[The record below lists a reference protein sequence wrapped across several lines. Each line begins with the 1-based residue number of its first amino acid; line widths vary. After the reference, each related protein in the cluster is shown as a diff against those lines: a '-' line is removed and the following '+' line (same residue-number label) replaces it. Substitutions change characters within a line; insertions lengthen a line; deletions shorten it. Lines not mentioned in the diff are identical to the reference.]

1 MGKQLIRLDGG
12 VLLEVEAPEG
22 QPELVSGG
30 GGIARTV
37 NSSLDGIRPILAH
50 ACRPIAEAWRDLDQD
65 LDVEAAEIEL
75 GLSFESEGNVYIAK
89 AKAGATI
96 TVRLTLGPK
105 SRSHA
110 T

>member
-1 MGKQLIRLDGG
+1 MGEQLIRLDGG
-12 VLLEVEAPEG
+12 VLLEVDVPGG
-22 QPELVSGG
+22 QPELIAGG
-30 GGIARTV
+30 VVRTV

-50 ACRPIAEAWRDLDQD
+50 ACRPIIEAWKDLNQD
-65 LDVEAAEIEL
+65 LNVETAEIEL

-96 TVRLTLGPK
+96 TVRLTLAPK